1 MMWQPEHLNRWKL
14 GIQTGAFI
22 LASAIDYQDLQ
33 PLADLGFLQ
42 SFQGAPQ
49 FSSLIEGD

>member
-1 MMWQPEHLNRWKL
+1 MMWQPEHLNSWKL
-14 GIQTGAFI
+14 RIQTGAVI
-22 LASAIDYQDLQ
+22 LASTLDYQDLQ

-49 FSSLIEGD
+49 LSSLIEGD